1 MLLLHVCIRSTQQQ
15 IATVDWISKLL
26 WAFNSIHIVYSAF
39 EICAG
44 CRAEPAVGQGNIT
57 VAPHASLTR
66 CRLST
71 LNPPPRIIRT

>member
-39 EICAG
+39 EI
-44 CRAEPAVGQGNIT
+44 
-57 VAPHASLTR
+57 
-66 CRLST
+66 
-71 LNPPPRIIRT
+71 